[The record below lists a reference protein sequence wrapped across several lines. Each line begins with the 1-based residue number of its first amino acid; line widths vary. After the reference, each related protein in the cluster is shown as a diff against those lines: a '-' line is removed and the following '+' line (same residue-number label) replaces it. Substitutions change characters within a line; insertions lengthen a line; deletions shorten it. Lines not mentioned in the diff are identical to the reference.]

1 MILIIW
7 DLEDDPRGN
16 IQHIAEHDV
25 TPEEVEEVLM
35 PAKRIHRKIER
46 TPEQQRQLE
55 EIQERF
61 QRDRPGLEDLL
72 AAGDATEAVP
82 QGEYLELRTML
93 GTLKKHRERQ
103 GLSLTDVAAR
113 SGMDR
118 AAISRLENG
127 VYLNP
132 TVDTLYR
139 YAQAVGADIGFSVRV
154 S

>member
-1 MILIIW
+1 MILVIW
-7 DLEDDPRGN
+7 HGELTMSG
-16 IQHIAEHDV
+16 
-25 TPEEVEEVLM
+25 
-35 PAKRIHRKIER
+35 KRIHRKIER
-46 TPEQQRQLE
+46 TPDQQRRLE
-55 EIQERF
+55 EVRERF
-61 QRDRPGLEDLL
+61 QRERPGLEDLL
-72 AAGDATEAVP
+72 ASGDATEVVP
-82 QGEYLELRTML
+82 QGEYLELRAML

-103 GLSLTDVAAR
+103 GLSLTDVANR

-132 TVDTLYR
+132 TVDTLHR

>member
-1 MILIIW
+1 MS
-7 DLEDDPRGN
+7 G
-16 IQHIAEHDV
+16 
-25 TPEEVEEVLM
+25 
-35 PAKRIHRKIER
+35 KRIHRRIER
-46 TPEQQRQLE
+46 TPEQQRQLQE
-55 EIQERF
+55 VRERF
-61 QRDRPGLEDLL
+61 QRERPGLDELQ
-72 AAGDATEAVP
+72 ASGDAAEVVP
-82 QGEYLELRTML
+82 QGEYLELLAML

-103 GLSLTDVAAR
+103 GLSLTDVAKR

-132 TVDTLYR
+132 TVDTLHR

>member
-1 MILIIW
+1 MS
-7 DLEDDPRGN
+7 G
-16 IQHIAEHDV
+16 
-25 TPEEVEEVLM
+25 
-35 PAKRIHRKIER
+35 KRIHRKIER

-55 EIQERF
+55 EVRERF
-61 QRDRPGLEDLL
+61 QRERPGLEELL
-72 AAGDATEAVP
+72 ASGDAAEVVP

-93 GTLKKHRERQ
+93 GTLKKYRERQ
-103 GLSLTDVAAR
+103 GLSLTDVANR

-139 YAQAVGADIGFSVRV
+139 YAQAVGADVGFSVRV
-154 S
+154 L

>member
-1 MILIIW
+1 M
-7 DLEDDPRGN
+7 
-16 IQHIAEHDV
+16 
-25 TPEEVEEVLM
+25 
-35 PAKRIHRKIER
+35 KRTHRKIER
-46 TPEQQRQLE
+46 TPDQQRRLE
-55 EIQERF
+55 EIRERF
-61 QRDRPGLEDLL
+61 QHERPGLDDLL
-72 AAGDATEAVP
+72 AAGDVTEVVP
-82 QGEYLELRTML
+82 QGEYLELRAML

-103 GLSLTDVAAR
+103 GLSLTDVASR

>member
-1 MILIIW
+1 M
-7 DLEDDPRGN
+7 RG
-16 IQHIAEHDV
+16 
-25 TPEEVEEVLM
+25 
-35 PAKRIHRKIER
+35 KRTHRKIER

-55 EIQERF
+55 EVRERF
-61 QRDRPGLEDLL
+61 QRERPGLEDLL
-72 AAGDATEAVP
+72 ATGDAAEVVP
-82 QGEYLELRTML
+82 QGEYLELRAML
-93 GTLKKHRERQ
+93 ATLKKHRERQ
-103 GLSLTDVAAR
+103 GLSLTDVANR

-132 TVDTLYR
+132 TVDTLHR

>member
-1 MILIIW
+1 MS
-7 DLEDDPRGN
+7 E
-16 IQHIAEHDV
+16 
-25 TPEEVEEVLM
+25 
-35 PAKRIHRKIER
+35 KRIQRKIER
-46 TPEQQRQLE
+46 TPEQQRQLK
-55 EIQERF
+55 EIRDRF
-61 QRDRPGLEDLL
+61 QHDRPGLEDLL
-72 AAGDATEAVP
+72 ACGDATEAIP
-82 QGEYLELRTML
+82 QGEYLELRAML
-93 GTLKKHRERQ
+93 GTLKKHRERK
-103 GLSLTDVAAR
+103 GLSLTDVATR

>member
-1 MILIIW
+1 
-7 DLEDDPRGN
+7 
-16 IQHIAEHDV
+16 
-25 TPEEVEEVLM
+25 M
-35 PAKRIHRKIER
+35 PQRELTMSGKRIHRKIER
-46 TPEQQRQLE
+46 TPDQQRRLA
-55 EIQERF
+55 EIRERF
-61 QRDRPGLEDLL
+61 QHERPGLEDLL
-72 AAGDATEAVP
+72 ATGDATEVVP
-82 QGEYLELRTML
+82 QGEYLELRAML
-93 GTLKKHRERQ
+93 GTLKKYRERQ
-103 GLSLTDVAAR
+103 GLSLTDVANR

>member
-1 MILIIW
+1 MS
-7 DLEDDPRGN
+7 G
-16 IQHIAEHDV
+16 
-25 TPEEVEEVLM
+25 
-35 PAKRIHRKIER
+35 KRIHRKIER
-46 TPEQQRQLE
+46 TPDQQRRLDE
-55 EIQERF
+55 VRERF
-61 QRDRPGLEDLL
+61 QRERPGLEELL
-72 AAGDATEAVP
+72 ASGDATEVVP
-82 QGEYLELRTML
+82 QGEYLELRAML

-103 GLSLTDVAAR
+103 GLSLTDVANR

>member
-1 MILIIW
+1 M
-7 DLEDDPRGN
+7 RG
-16 IQHIAEHDV
+16 
-25 TPEEVEEVLM
+25 
-35 PAKRIHRKIER
+35 KRILRKIEQ
-46 TPEQQRQLE
+46 TPDQQRQLE
-55 EIQERF
+55 EVRERF
-61 QRDRPGLEDLL
+61 QRERPGLEELL
-72 AAGDATEAVP
+72 AAGDATEVVP
-82 QGEYLELRTML
+82 QGEYLELRAML

-103 GLSLTDVAAR
+103 GLSLTDVANR

>member
-1 MILIIW
+1 MS
-7 DLEDDPRGN
+7 G
-16 IQHIAEHDV
+16 
-25 TPEEVEEVLM
+25 
-35 PAKRIHRKIER
+35 KRIHRKIER
-46 TPEQQRQLE
+46 TPEQQRQLK
-55 EIQERF
+55 EIRARF
-61 QRDRPGLEDLL
+61 QRERPGLEDLL
-72 AAGDATEAVP
+72 TTGDAAEVVP
-82 QGEYLELRTML
+82 QGEYLELRAML

-103 GLSLTDVAAR
+103 GLSLADVADR

-118 AAISRLENG
+118 AAVSRLENG

>member
-1 MILIIW
+1 MS
-7 DLEDDPRGN
+7 G
-16 IQHIAEHDV
+16 
-25 TPEEVEEVLM
+25 
-35 PAKRIHRKIER
+35 KRIHRKIER
-46 TPEQQRQLE
+46 TPEQQRRLDN
-55 EIQERF
+55 IRERF
-61 QRDRPGLEDLL
+61 QRERPSLKDLL
-72 AAGDATEAVP
+72 ASGDAAEVVA
-82 QGEYLELRTML
+82 QGEYLDLLATLATLRQ
-93 GTLKKHRERQ
+93 HRQRQ
-103 GLSLTDVAAR
+103 GLSLTDVANR

>member
-1 MILIIW
+1 MS
-7 DLEDDPRGN
+7 G
-16 IQHIAEHDV
+16 
-25 TPEEVEEVLM
+25 
-35 PAKRIHRKIER
+35 KRIHRKIER
-46 TPEQQRQLE
+46 TPDQQRRLE
-55 EIQERF
+55 EIRERF
-61 QRDRPGLEDLL
+61 QRERPGLEDLL
-72 AAGDATEAVP
+72 ATGDATEVVP
-82 QGEYLELRTML
+82 QGEYLELRAML

-103 GLSLTDVAAR
+103 GLSLTDVASR

-132 TVDTLYR
+132 TVDTLHR

>member
-1 MILIIW
+1 M
-7 DLEDDPRGN
+7 
-16 IQHIAEHDV
+16 
-25 TPEEVEEVLM
+25 PE
-35 PAKRIHRKIER
+35 KRTHRKIER

-55 EIQERF
+55 EIRARF
-61 QRDRPGLEDLL
+61 QREKPGLKDLL
-72 AAGDATEAVP
+72 ASGDATEVVP
-82 QGEYLELRTML
+82 QGEYMELRAML

-103 GLSLTDVAAR
+103 GLSLTDVANR